1 MSKEDHIKKK
11 IIIKKFHNTK
21 VYHLHN
27 SYHLGDNV
35 FNFILFYMIKDY
47 LEKKNVKIFYYAKKE
62 YLNQLKDFLSS
73 KNIILS
79 SLELKPKSSIEI
91 WVNETYFNYRHDR
104 QQMPINFNKYYIIF
118 FNNVLKKL
126 YINIEILKFY
136 YLDTDLITRYDNLS
150 EKYKQA
156 DILILNSTPLSGQYD
171 YKKDEW
177 DNYILNL
184 DKKFK
189 ILTTTKV
196 NNLIC
201 TTDDSLNI
209 KDIAAIS
216 SNVKVIIAINSGV
229 VPGLLNKYT
238 LQNIKKA
245 FIFDT
250 RCYYSYPN
258 FENRNN
264 INDITMDELE
274 TYIK

>member
-1 MSKEDHIKKK
+1 MSKENQKK
-11 IIIKKFHNTK
+11 IIKNCYNKK

-47 LEKKNVKIFYYAKKE
+47 LEKNNVKIYYYAKTE
-62 YLNQLKDFLSS
+62 YLNQLKDFVSS

-79 SLELKPKSSIEI
+79 SLELKPKSSIET
-91 WVNETYFNYRHDR
+91 WVNEEYFNCKHGD
-104 QQMPINFNKYYIIF
+104 QKMPMNFNKYYITF

-126 YINIEILKFY
+126 YINIKILKFY
-136 YLDTDLITRYDNLS
+136 YSDIDLIRRYDNLS
-150 EKYKQA
+150 EKYKQV
-156 DILILNSTPLSGQYD
+156 DILVLNSIPLSGQYD

-196 NNLIC
+196 HNLIC
-201 TTDDSLNI
+201 TTDDSLNV

-216 SNVKVIIAINSGV
+216 TNVKVIIAINSGV

-264 INDITMDELE
+264 INDITIDELE
-274 TYIK
+274 RYIN